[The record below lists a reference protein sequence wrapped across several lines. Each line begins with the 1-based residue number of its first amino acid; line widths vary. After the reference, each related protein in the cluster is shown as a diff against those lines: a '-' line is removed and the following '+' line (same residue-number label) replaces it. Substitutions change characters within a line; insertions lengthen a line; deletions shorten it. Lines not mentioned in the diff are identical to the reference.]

1 MADWQVEFQPEQVT
15 DMPGS
20 SVSPV
25 SPVSLV
31 SPVSPALP
39 LLSADWK
46 LNMSFVSQG
55 WASIQSRL
63 GVGPNARR
71 SFDFM
76 QKKWWNSHAASL
88 ATVLCWYENTTLH
101 YSCLHFTRVA
111 DRLTPNSCSYRP
123 FFFSFSKRGE
133 FWYFCNIWSSC
144 SPSSQKDK
152 MSL

>member
-25 SPVSLV
+25 SP
-31 SPVSPALP
+31 ALP
-39 LLSADWK
+39 LPSADWK

-76 QKKWWNSHAASL
+76 QKKWWNSRAASL
-88 ATVLCWYENTTLH
+88 AAVLCWYENTTLH

-123 FFFSFSKRGE
+123 FFFLFLFPNEGSFGISVTFDRPAALPRKRTKCH
-133 FWYFCNIWSSC
+133 F
-144 SPSSQKDK
+144 KV
-152 MSL
+152 L